1 MMRFMLLASIGA
13 FVAIVGG
20 CSKKEKATAAGATIG
35 AVTGAGIGSL
45 AGGGDGAVIGAVTG
59 GIFGGLFG
67 NATASDDA
75 KAKS

>member
-20 CSKKEKATAAGATIG
+20 CSKKEKATAVGATVG
-35 AVTGAGIGSL
+35 AATGAGIGAL

-67 NATASDDA
+67 NATAKDDTNA
-75 KAKS
+75 GS